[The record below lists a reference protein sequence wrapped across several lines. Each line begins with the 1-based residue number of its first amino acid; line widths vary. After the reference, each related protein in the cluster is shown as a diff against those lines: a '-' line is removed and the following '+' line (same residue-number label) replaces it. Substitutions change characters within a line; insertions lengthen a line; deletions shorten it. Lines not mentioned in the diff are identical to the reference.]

1 MAKAITSIA
10 SADVPASHEDEKRLE
25 RIVEAAVQ
33 NAEGLEQA
41 IELVGALQEMGVL
54 RALLAMVDKAPE
66 MLHIAMR
73 QVDSPGSVGGLKNFL
88 ALTQTFA
95 SIDLEGVPT
104 LLQGFAAGVR
114 KAAEA
119 NENVPISGAWDML
132 KLLRDPDVSRGLSA
146 IFTLLKGLGEAL
158 RNDEAGSPLHRAPT
172 QV

>member
-1 MAKAITSIA
+1 MAQAISSIA
-10 SADVPASHEDEKRLE
+10 SVDVRSSNEEEKRLE
-25 RIVEAAVQ
+25 KLAEAAVSQ
-33 NAEGLEQA
+33 ADGLEQA
-41 IELVGALQEMGVL
+41 IELVGALHKMGIL
-54 RALLAMVDKAPE
+54 TALLAMLDKAPE
-66 MLHIAMR
+66 MLNIAMR

-88 ALTQTFA
+88 TLTQTFA

-114 KAAEA
+114 KAAES
-119 NENVPISGAWDML
+119 NENVPITGAWDML

-158 RNDEAGSPLHRAPT
+158 RNDDDAAASHAAPT